1 MGVAMQQKLVS
12 IYLSNRGDP
21 HPHVQ
26 EHLGDYLA
34 QGWRI
39 KEFKPLD
46 GAGGGENFHLG
57 GWIIVLLEK

>member
-1 MGVAMQQKLVS
+1 MQQKLVS
-12 IYLSNRGDP
+12 IWLTDEGARDCE
-21 HPHVQ
+21 VK
-26 EHLGDYLA
+26 EHLGSYLT

-46 GAGGGENFHLG
+46 GSGGGETVSSG